1 MSLGDIR
8 KRIDLIDYEIVK
20 LLNERMEYALR
31 LKRLKCGIFDPDRE
45 EQVMKNIRRF
55 SRNLIR
61 PDFCEALYRE
71 IMRESR
77 RIQEQDAKVVGFQG
91 EHGAYSEVA
100 ALAYDFALV
109 PMPCEEFADVFQGV
123 ATNQLDLGIV
133 PVENSLEGSITPVTD
148 LLIGTDLKIV
158 GEVDIPI
165 HHYLLTLPETELGD
179 IRVVHSHPQAIAQC
193 RGFIRDRGFT
203 AEPFYDTAGAARMLS
218 EQRPASGA
226 AIASKLCA
234 MLYNLKIVAEHIEDH
249 VSNTTRFVILS
260 REEGTG
266 KGNKCSLMFSAK
278 HEVGTLFSVLKIF
291 SDAEINLTRIE
302 SRPMRDD
309 PDQYAFLLDFKGSDR
324 DDRVIDSMKQLEEQ
338 AVTFKFFG
346 CYRNNVLPKVT

>member
-1 MSLGDIR
+1 MGLGDIR
-8 KRIDLIDYEIVK
+8 RRIDLIDYEIVK
-20 LLNERMEYALR
+20 LLNERMEHALR

-45 EQVMKNIRRF
+45 EQVMENIRRF

-61 PDFCEALYRE
+61 PDFCEVLYRQ
-71 IMRESR
+71 IMSESR
-77 RIQEQDAKVVGFQG
+77 RIQGQDAKVVGFQG

-100 ALAYDFALV
+100 ALAYDPSFI
-109 PMPCEEFADVFQGV
+109 PMPCGEFADVFQGV
-123 ATNQLDLGIV
+123 EANQLDFGIV

-158 GEVDIPI
+158 GEIDIPI
-165 HHYLLTLPETELGD
+165 HHCLLALPEMELED

-193 RGFIRDRGFT
+193 RGFIRDQGFA

-218 EQRPASGA
+218 EQRPPSGA
-226 AIASKLCA
+226 AIASELCA
-234 MLYNLKIVAEHIEDH
+234 TLYNLKIVTGNIEDH
-249 VSNTTRFVILS
+249 ASNTTRFVILS
-260 REEGTG
+260 READAGE
-266 KGNKCSLMFSAK
+266 GNKCSLMFSAK

-302 SRPMRDD
+302 SRPMRND

-324 DDRVIDSMKQLEEQ
+324 DEKVMDSMRQLEEQ

-346 CYRNNVLPKVT
+346 CYSSKALPKVT